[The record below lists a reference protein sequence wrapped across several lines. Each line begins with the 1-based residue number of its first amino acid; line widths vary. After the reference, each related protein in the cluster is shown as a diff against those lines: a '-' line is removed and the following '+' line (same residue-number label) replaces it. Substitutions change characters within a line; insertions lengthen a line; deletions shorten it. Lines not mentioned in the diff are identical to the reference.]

1 MLDQDLKYLHNIS
14 IILFYAE
21 RVLWLWSSV
30 LHHFHYFSI
39 EFLIYLDKIYYLD
52 WILKI
57 WSSWHHLTVGMIA
70 WINWEHV
77 TLSGRVTVMVSI
89 VTCGAPILQ
98 LPWLVP
104 VPTPTDLQ
112 QNNISY
118 SPAWSE
124 VFMVG
129 NIWF

>member
-1 MLDQDLKYLHNIS
+1 
-14 IILFYAE
+14 
-21 RVLWLWSSV
+21 
-30 LHHFHYFSI
+30 
-39 EFLIYLDKIYYLD
+39 
-52 WILKI
+52 
-57 WSSWHHLTVGMIA
+57 MIA

-118 SPAWSE
+118 SLAWSE

-129 NIWF
+129 NIWFSYFVKIRCATYEDDVQNMSIIKKAHITLQTISSQFPDVAAL